1 MRVVMEDVLRLVRE
15 IERDIETIV
24 SERDIETIVSE
35 GVNLLFPFS
44 FSHVL
49 LQVTYGFNYSVS
61 KLTFIPITSPLSM
74 TFFLSYEH

>member
-1 MRVVMEDVLRLVRE
+1 MKVGMKDVLRLVRE

-24 SERDIETIVSE
+24 SD

-49 LQVTYGFNYSVS
+49 L
-61 KLTFIPITSPLSM
+61 
-74 TFFLSYEH
+74 

>member
-1 MRVVMEDVLRLVRE
+1 MRVGMEDVLRLVRE
-15 IERDIETIV
+15 I
-24 SERDIETIVSE
+24 ERDIETIVSE